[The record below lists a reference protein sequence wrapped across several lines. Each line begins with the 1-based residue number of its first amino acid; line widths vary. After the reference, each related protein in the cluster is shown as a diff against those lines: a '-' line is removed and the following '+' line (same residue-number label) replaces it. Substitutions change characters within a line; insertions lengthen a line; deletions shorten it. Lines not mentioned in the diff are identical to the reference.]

1 MSVDPRRS
9 ALALLVQ
16 VLVPCLAATAARAH
30 DLAPAP
36 PAAGPIL
43 LRGGDLYT
51 VAAGVLED
59 HDLLIV
65 DGRIAAIGASL
76 TAPEG
81 AEVVDVAGRRVYPGL
96 VALQS
101 TLGLVE
107 IGAVRA
113 TVDTTEIGELT
124 PEVAAQ
130 VAWNP
135 DSELLPTVRA
145 NGIAVVQAT
154 PGGGD
159 GLLGGRSFVVRLD
172 GWTREDAGLRA
183 TWGQQLRWPRPRR
196 PAADD
201 DEEGPSRAA
210 GDDRIGALERAF
222 DRALAYDRARTADAK
237 TPVDVRW
244 EALRPVVAG
253 REPLFVVAEGA
264 AEIGAALELTG
275 RRALRMVLVG
285 GAEAG
290 EHAERL
296 AERDVPVVLGAT
308 HRLPFRP
315 DAPYDDPYTLAARL
329 VASGVEVAFALP
341 GASWD
346 TRNLPFQAGTAI
358 AFGLAPDAALRA
370 LTLAPA
376 GIAGV
381 ADRLG
386 SLEVGKEATLVVSDG
401 DLLDPLTQKVTHLF
415 VRGREVDL
423 DHRHRRLY
431 EKYKQRLTSTR

>member
-1 MSVDPRRS
+1 MSVEPRRR
-9 ALALLVQ
+9 AARILGLLV
-16 VLVPCLAATAARAH
+16 LAAAAATGH

-51 VAAGVLED
+51 VAAGVLEGR
-59 HDLLIV
+59 DLLIV
-65 DGRIAAIGASL
+65 DGRIAAIGAGL
-76 TAPEG
+76 AAPDG
-81 AEVVDVAGRRVYPGL
+81 ATVVDVTGRRVYPGL

-113 TVDTTEIGELT
+113 TVDTAEIGDLT
-124 PEVAAQ
+124 PEVAAH

-154 PGGGD
+154 PGGD

-172 GWTREDAGLRA
+172 GWNREDAGLRA
-183 TWGQQLRWPRPRR
+183 TWGQQLRWPRPPR
-196 PAADD
+196 PWEDD
-201 DEEGPSRAA
+201 DEGPRRPS
-210 GDDRIGALERAF
+210 GEDRIAALERAF
-222 DRALAYDRARTADAK
+222 DRAAAYDRARTADAK

-253 REPLFVVAEGA
+253 REPLFVLAEGT

-275 RRALRMVLVG
+275 RRGLRMVLVG

-290 EHAERL
+290 DHAARL
-296 AERDVPVVLGAT
+296 AERRIPVVLGTT
-308 HRLPFRP
+308 HRLPYRA
-315 DAPYDDPYTLAARL
+315 DAPYDDPYTLASRL
-329 VASGVEVAFALP
+329 AAAGVEIAFAMP

-376 GIAGV
+376 AIAGV
-381 ADRLG
+381 DDRLG

-401 DLLDPLTQKVTHLF
+401 DLLDPLTQKVTHLY

-431 EKYKQRLTSTR
+431 EKYRQRLAPTR